1 MVQPPGFGEP
11 FYNLTGSSTIFWLT
25 SYDTGCC
32 AAFIEFEDNRDAED
46 AVRKLDGE
54 QCLESHVFHNLG

>member
-1 MVQPPGFGEP
+1 MTYE
-11 FYNLTGSSTIFWLT
+11 N
-25 SYDTGCC
+25 DCC

-54 QCLESHVFHNLG
+54 QCLQSHDFHSLG

>member
-1 MVQPPGFGEP
+1 M
-11 FYNLTGSSTIFWLT
+11 T
-25 SYDTGCC
+25 SYDTDCC

-54 QCLESHVFHNLG
+54 QCLQSQVFHGLG